1 MRPSHLYLKVRHVFV
16 PLVGLTLGFC
26 VVYSTLDWLF
36 VVRGNLLPLGDDVA
50 GYWLPFVLAFLLVIL
65 TMRRAFRILKSP
77 KRGRAPYYL
86 VAGAFVAVPTIIA
99 QALIRSATGDLSH
112 VESLAQ
118 ISGVAA
124 AKYYAVDHVCLDRSR
139 AWTQPEA
146 RTYKGNLNFYVYAV
160 VPLCRSDRTQSS
172 DSIWIGYQLHK
183 RVDTSLSP
191 AEKDAAY
198 RELWGEW
205 LTTLN
210 DRDPSAYPFFERLG
224 RPPYRKDFA
233 ALLSRAGIDLEAPST
248 VLLIPHTE
256 RFSDRTGHQL
266 QWMLASFGIGAA
278 LWLGIVLLVPL
289 SPSKD
294 RKWLTGEDEEDS
306 ERTRA
311 RALAFIRG
319 AYGLEV
325 LVAVNVLV
333 YMAMVFSGLG
343 VASFDSDDLLKW
355 GANYRPALHGAG
367 YVRLLT
373 SEFVHG
379 GLLHLVN
386 NIYGL
391 VVAGIFL
398 LPITGNAGLIACYLL
413 AGLGGSI
420 ASAYIHPA
428 TVSVGASGAIFG
440 LFAMLLVHLAM
451 GDKKLLPVRARLL
464 PGIAIFVAFNLLIGA
479 ASQGIDNS
487 AHVGGLLTGV
497 ALGLVFFMP
506 IRQARRP

>member
-1 MRPSHLYLKVRHVFV
+1 VRPSHLYLKLRHVFI
-16 PLVGLTLGFC
+16 PLVGLTLGCC
-26 VVYSTLDWLF
+26 VAYSTLDWAL
-36 VVRGNLLPLGDDVA
+36 VVRGNLLTLGDDVA

-65 TMRRAFRILKSP
+65 TMRRALGLLKSP

-86 VAGAFVAVPTIIA
+86 AAGAFVAVPTIVA
-99 QALIRSATGDLSH
+99 QAFIRSATGDLSH

-118 ISGVAA
+118 ISDVPA

-160 VPLCRSDRTQSS
+160 IPLCRSDRTQSS

-183 RVDTSLSP
+183 RVDSSLSP

-210 DRDPSAYPFFERLG
+210 NQDPSAYPFFERLG

-233 ALLSRAGIDLEAPST
+233 ALLGRAGIDLEAPST
-248 VLLIPHTE
+248 VLLVPHTE
-256 RFSDRTGHQL
+256 RFADRTGHQL
-266 QWMLASFGIGAA
+266 QWTFASFGIGAA
-278 LWLGIVLLVPL
+278 LWLGIALLVPL

-294 RKWLTGEDEEDS
+294 RKWLKGEDEEAS
-306 ERTRA
+306 QRTRA

-333 YMAMVFSGLG
+333 YVAMVFSGLG
-343 VASFDSDDLLKW
+343 MASFDSDDLLKW

-367 YVRLLT
+367 YARLIT

-379 GLLHLVN
+379 GLHTFS
-386 NIYGL
+386 ITCM
-391 VVAGIFL
+391 ASL
-398 LPITGNAGLIACYLL
+398 LR
-413 AGLGGSI
+413 GSSFCRSPEI
-420 ASAYIHPA
+420 
-428 TVSVGASGAIFG
+428 SV
-440 LFAMLLVHLAM
+440 
-451 GDKKLLPVRARLL
+451 
-464 PGIAIFVAFNLLIGA
+464 
-479 ASQGIDNS
+479 
-487 AHVGGLLTGV
+487 
-497 ALGLVFFMP
+497 
-506 IRQARRP
+506 